1 MCVGWGWRHRECIT
15 NLCGDVTGKM
25 SIFRPEREIG
35 IRDAGCKG
43 ERWMELVQDR
53 VQWGTVEFST
63 STATVFLI

>member
-1 MCVGWGWRHRECIT
+1 
-15 NLCGDVTGKM
+15 M